1 MRTACSSPPTYAST
15 WSVLGYK
22 LVFRG
27 VECLLLKLSNF
38 LIRGLSMCFKQGNF
52 LRSACSLF
60 FFTVLGRVELLLC
73 CIDTLQSNMGMAN
86 AYSMIN
92 QELQNSVS
100 EKEYQEFKFFTTA
113 EEKSG
118 WLDGQGMEAMGWGR

>member
-1 MRTACSSPPTYAST
+1 MFIVEAIEFLNSGF
-15 WSVLGYK
+15 VN
-22 LVFRG
+22 VFQARQLFTL
-27 VECLLLKLSNF
+27 CL
-38 LIRGLSMCFKQGNF
+38 
-52 LRSACSLF
+52 
-60 FFTVLGRVELLLC
+60 RVELLLC